1 MKMGISTF
9 TSKDF
14 IFCRVSK
21 IGNDIK
27 IDRNHGETSSK
38 PSSPVEDL
46 HGIAMTGDDLQMG
59 LRDPKP
65 DGLGSETEVEAGY
78 HYG

>member
-1 MKMGISTF
+1 
-9 TSKDF
+9 
-14 IFCRVSK
+14 
-21 IGNDIK
+21 
-27 IDRNHGETSSK
+27 
-38 PSSPVEDL
+38 
-46 HGIAMTGDDLQMG
+46 MTGDDLQMG